1 MVTAS
6 QLLCGNLIHI
16 WQARSCKLVLVA
28 FGHPGDHPERSG
40 PSCIPANSSG
50 AILCLPHCCKRW
62 LRFFVP
68 MLLQLYCAQKVEA
81 EKHEPVASKTLGLHR
96 SFAVHLHWVRICCQV
111 WTPSASHCYPSG
123 HTAFPYNFPHPFPRA
138 CENKKAHVWQLLHT
152 EALGVIMESSDGN
165 HLPHGS
171 VPLAWPSVPPS
182 SVTDSASWAEN
193 DWQFLRAVFS
203 QNQSFEDKG
212 QRESTLVSWRNTL
225 TALPPLC
232 HFTDSRAIA
241 TALNMDSSIQGKTR
255 LPSNPLLFTPVSC
268 AECIDSISYFLNHKT
283 RCAPS
288 RLIYGDWIHAI
299 WKCRIKIKNPKKAEI
314 CWCLELSVS

>member
-16 WQARSCKLVLVA
+16 WQARSCKLELVA

-40 PSCIPANSSG
+40 PLCIPANSSG
-50 AILCLPHCCKRW
+50 AILCLPHHRCKKW

-81 EKHEPVASKTLGLHR
+81 EKHEPVASKTLGLHW

-171 VPLAWPSVPPS
+171 VPLAWPSVPPP

-193 DWQFLRAVFS
+193 NWQFLRAVFS

-212 QRESTLVSWRNTL
+212 QREKAHSFHEEIHWQLF
-225 TALPPLC
+225 PPC
-232 HFTDSRAIA
+232 VTSRTPEQLQQHWTWTHPSRGKQGFLQILFYLLQSAVP
-241 TALNMDSSIQGKTR
+241 SVSIQSAISLTIKPDVRRHGSSTGTESM
-255 LPSNPLLFTPVSC
+255 PFGN
-268 AECIDSISYFLNHKT
+268 AE
-283 RCAPS
+283 
-288 RLIYGDWIHAI
+288 
-299 WKCRIKIKNPKKAEI
+299 
-314 CWCLELSVS
+314 

>member
-40 PSCIPANSSG
+40 PLCIPANSSG
-50 AILCLPHCCKRW
+50 AILCLPHRCKRW

-68 MLLQLYCAQKVEA
+68 TLLQLYCTQKVEA
-81 EKHEPVASKTLGLHR
+81 QKHEPVASKTLGLHW
-96 SFAVHLHWVRICCQV
+96 SFAVHLHWLRICCQV
-111 WTPSASHCYPSG
+111 WTPRASHCYPSG

-152 EALGVIMESSDGN
+152 EALGVIVESSDGN

-182 SVTDSASWAEN
+182 SVTDCE
-193 DWQFLRAVFS
+193 LGRKRLTVFKS
-203 QNQSFEDKG
+203 CILTKPKFWG
-212 QRESTLVSWRNTL
+212 QRTERKHARFVKKYTDSSSPLVSLHGLQSNCNSTEHGL
-225 TALPPLC
+225 IHPGENKASFKSSFIYSSQLC
-232 HFTDSRAIA
+232 RVYRF
-241 TALNMDSSIQGKTR
+241 NQ
-255 LPSNPLLFTPVSC
+255 LFP
-268 AECIDSISYFLNHKT
+268 
-283 RCAPS
+283 
-288 RLIYGDWIHAI
+288 
-299 WKCRIKIKNPKKAEI
+299 
-314 CWCLELSVS
+314 